1 MKKIFVTYGDEGYEA
16 AKVKIS
22 EEAKAAGVFDEVIS
36 YGKNDLSLEL
46 LSSEVIKIKRG
57 GGLWSW
63 KPDVILSTINKFHDG
78 DILVYCD
85 AGCSV
90 SSSKE
95 WFFYF
100 NKLKTYDIIAQRL
113 YQQTRKWTR
122 KEIVDFFKE
131 NGSRWLFQYQYL
143 ATVIILKISPFTK
156 KLIQEWQMLMIE
168 HPELVMDVSPELL
181 QEQLPKFIE
190 NRHDQAVFSAIIYK
204 YINNAD
210 TSNMIYTQWEH
221 IEDLDPFSCQAVR
234 ATRLRLGEKETVMSK
249 IVKIV
254 KRLIKDFVLKPFIYS
269 PKQKGLRFFNG
280 KI

>member
-1 MKKIFVTYGDEGYEA
+1 MKKIFITYGDEGYEA

-22 EEAKAAGVFDEVIS
+22 EEAKATGVFDEVIA
-36 YGKNDLSLEL
+36 YGKNDLSLKL
-46 LSSEVIKIKRG
+46 LSSEVIKVKRG

-85 AGCSV
+85 GGCTL

-95 WFFYF
+95 WAFYF
-100 NKLKTYDIIAQRL
+100 DKLRTYDIIAQRL

-131 NGSRWLFQYQYL
+131 NGTRWLFQYQYL

-156 KLIQEWQMLMIE
+156 KLIQEWQILMIE

-204 YINNAD
+204 YINNAK

-234 ATRLRLGEKETVMSK
+234 ATRLRLGETETVMSK

-269 PKQKGLRFFNG
+269 PKQKGLRCF
-280 KI
+280 